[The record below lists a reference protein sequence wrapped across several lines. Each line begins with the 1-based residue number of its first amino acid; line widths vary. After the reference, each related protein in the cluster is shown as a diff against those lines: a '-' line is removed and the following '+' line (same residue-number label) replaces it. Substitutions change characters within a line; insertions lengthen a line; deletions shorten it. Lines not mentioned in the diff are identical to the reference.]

1 MIKVYEILW
10 KLALPFVHVYAQ
22 WRIKHKKEDPDRLN
36 ERWGETSISRPSGTV
51 IWVHAASVG
60 ESLSALTFI
69 KRLKPFLSDESTF
82 VITTNTVSS
91 ADLIANAG
99 LDGAIHQYVPWDH
112 KPYVKKFFRH
122 WKPKYAFVMESEL
135 WPTLIN
141 ECSAEHIF
149 LINAR
154 LSDRSFHR
162 WKYLKCVMSGILQ
175 HFAMIMAQTSEDA
188 NRYSYFSPGNVVY
201 TGNIKYSTP
210 PLKTSPALL
219 DDLSKIR
226 RKYVFV
232 AASTHEGED
241 EIVLNAYSDICEK
254 LGRDKV
260 FLVLIPR
267 HPVRAQKVCELAEHR
282 GYEVCIRSVSVNKP
296 CDVLC
301 VDTFGEMGSFFS
313 IADFVFVGGSL
324 VRVGGHNIFEPIL
337 FQKPVMFGPNMFN
350 FREMKDLMLGKGVGF
365 SVINHSDMA
374 VTFCRYI
381 QDDDFR
387 ETISKNLSEI
397 QNMDPMQ
404 DVITN
409 LRQFIPLRD
418 VCL

>member
-1 MIKVYEILW
+1 MIKLYEMLW
-10 KLALPFVHVYAQ
+10 KLALPFVHVYARR
-22 WRIKHKKEDPDRLN
+22 RIKQKKEDPDRIN
-36 ERWGETSISRPSGTV
+36 ERWGETSILRPNGTV
-51 IWVHAASVG
+51 IWMHAASVG

-69 KRLKPFLSDESTF
+69 KRLKPFLPDESTF

-91 ADLIANAG
+91 ANLVANAG
-99 LDGAIHQYVPWDH
+99 LDGVIHQYVPWDY
-112 KPYVKKFFRH
+112 KPYVTKFFRH
-122 WKPKYAFVMESEL
+122 WKPKYAFIMESEL
-135 WPTLIN
+135 WPTLTD
-141 ECSAEHIF
+141 ECPAKHMF

-162 WKYLKCVMSGILQ
+162 WKYLKCVISSILRN
-175 HFAMIMAQTSEDA
+175 FAMIMTQTGEDA
-188 NRYSYFSPGNVVY
+188 NRYSYFSPENVVY

-210 PLKTSPALL
+210 ALKTSPALL

-254 LGRDKV
+254 LGKDKV
-260 FLVLIPR
+260 LLVLIPR

-282 GYEVCIRSVSVNKP
+282 GYEVCIRSMSANKP

-350 FREMKDLMLGKGVGF
+350 FREMKELMQERGVGF
-365 SVINHSDMA
+365 SVINHSDIA

-381 QDDDFR
+381 QDKGFR
-387 ETISKNLSEI
+387 EAISKNLSEI
-397 QNMDPMQ
+397 QKMDPMR